1 MWENDE
7 ARNSKAGTTS
17 LFGIRA
23 LSLFR
28 HSSFV
33 IRYLVMAYLDQFL
46 SVIVKHG
53 GSDLHI
59 GVGQPPKMR
68 MHGDIMP
75 IRADPV
81 THEEATRMMSEISGP
96 HNWEIFEQR
105 GDLDFAYE
113 MDEASRFRSNY
124 FKQSN
129 GYGAVFRLIPTKI
142 ATLEQLGIPLV
153 VREFANFRGGLVLV
167 TGPTGS
173 GKTTTQAALIDYIN
187 QNFSK
192 HVVTIEEPIEFVHN
206 NKRSTITQREV
217 PGNSTSFAAALKAAL
232 REDTDIVLVGEMRDL
247 ETISLALTAAETG
260 LLVFG
265 TLHTNNA
272 RKTVDRMVDVFPAD
286 RQPQAR
292 AMLANSLRGV
302 VAQLLLKRA
311 DRPGRIAVNEI
322 LISNAA
328 VAAIIREGATQ
339 KLQDVIVSGRA
350 QGMQFMDD
358 TIWALLEKGI
368 VSPHEAFMK
377 AIDKGRFKPF
387 LSAEEE
393 ALANAAGAAPED
405 EKRARGDF
413 VKPTGARAANRA
425 VR

>member
-1 MWENDE
+1 
-7 ARNSKAGTTS
+7 
-17 LFGIRA
+17 
-23 LSLFR
+23 
-28 HSSFV
+28 
-33 IRYLVMAYLDQFL
+33 MAELDRFL

-59 GVGQPPKMR
+59 GEGQPPKMR
-68 MHGDIMP
+68 VHGDIMP
-75 IRADPV
+75 IRDEPISR
-81 THEEATRMMSEISGP
+81 EEATRMLSEVCGP
-96 HNWEIFEQR
+96 RNWEIFEQR

-124 FKQSN
+124 FKQSD
-129 GYGAVFRLIPTKI
+129 GYGAAFRLIPTKI
-142 ATLEQLGIPLV
+142 ATLEELGIPLV
-153 VREFANFRGGLVLV
+153 VKEFANVRGGLVLI

-173 GKTTTQAALIDYIN
+173 GKTTTQAALIDHIN
-187 QNFSK
+187 QNFAK
-192 HVVTIEEPIEFVHN
+192 HVVTIEEPIEFVHD
-206 NKRSTITQREV
+206 NKQSTITQREV
-217 PGNSTSFAAALKAAL
+217 PANSSSFAAGLKAAL
-232 REDTDIVLVGEMRDL
+232 REDADIVLVGEMRDL
-247 ETISLALTAAETG
+247 ETVSLALTAAETG

-286 RQPQAR
+286 RQSQAR

-322 LISNAA
+322 LIATAA

-358 TIWALLEKGI
+358 AIWALFEKGI

-377 AIDKGRFKPF
+377 AIDKGRFKPL
-387 LSAEEE
+387 LSPKDAV
-393 ALANAAGAAPED
+393 LADAAGSVRED
-405 EKRARGDF
+405 EKQRLPGDF
-413 VKPTGARAANRA
+413 VKPIAAHARAGTR
-425 VR
+425 

>member
-1 MWENDE
+1 MP
-7 ARNSKAGTTS
+7 
-17 LFGIRA
+17 
-23 LSLFR
+23 
-28 HSSFV
+28 
-33 IRYLVMAYLDQFL
+33 YLNQFL

-59 GVGQPPKMR
+59 GEGQPPKMR
-68 MHGDIMP
+68 MHGDITP
-75 IRADPV
+75 IRAAAV
-81 THEEATRMMSEISGP
+81 THEEAVQMMSEICGP
-96 HNWEIFEQR
+96 RNWELFEQR

-129 GYGAVFRLIPTKI
+129 GYGATFRLISTTI
-142 ATLEQLGIPLV
+142 STLEELGIPV
-153 VREFANFRGGLVLV
+153 VIKEFACLRGGLVLV

-173 GKTTTQAALIDYIN
+173 GKTTTQAALVDFIN
-187 QNFSK
+187 ENFAR
-192 HVVTIEEPIEFVHN
+192 HVVTIEEPIEFVHD
-206 NKRSTITQREV
+206 NKRSVITQREV
-217 PGNSTSFAAALKAAL
+217 PTNSSSFAAGLKASL

-247 ETISLALTAAETG
+247 ETVSLALTASETG

-272 RKTVDRMVDVFPAD
+272 RKTIDRMVDAFPAD
-286 RQPQAR
+286 RQSQAR

-302 VAQLLLKRA
+302 VAQLLLKRS

-328 VAAIIREGATQ
+328 VAAIIREGATH
-339 KLQDVIVSGRA
+339 KLQDIIVSGRA

-358 TIWALLEKGI
+358 AIWALQEKGI

-377 AIDKGRFKPF
+377 AIDKSRFKPF
-387 LSAEEE
+387 LSAGEE
-393 ALANAAGAAPED
+393 ALADASGGVRND
-405 EKRARGDF
+405 ERRPPGNLVKQVATRAQVRAR
-413 VKPTGARAANRA
+413 
-425 VR
+425 